1 MNKRRTAAS
10 IAFNRFLKLT
20 LGTYLIIRFRISAVK
35 EGLSGLKPPYIL
47 LANHPGF
54 WDPFIVSLY
63 VAEPIQFVASDEY
76 FRNPL
81 LKFLLALV
89 GAIPKSKFIS
99 DHETV
104 KEILRV
110 KRKNGVIGIFPEG
123 KRTWDGRTM
132 PVLYPTSKLVK
143 KLGIPLITVKIKG
156 GFLSS
161 PRWADSSRRGH
172 INLIYRHALT
182 EDQIADMTVDR
193 IHTVIT
199 EHLAHNEY
207 EYQKKNMIP
216 YRGKNPA
223 QTLELFLFTCPCCKR
238 MDTLKSKSDRFFCSC
253 GLEAALDTFGFLK
266 QIKGKLLFPTPLE
279 WNDWQQ
285 QNLKEILLQAPAG
298 SPSVENSPAVLET
311 GMRLIRFGDARQGS
325 LALFPDKLTFREDR
339 KDIQNFELKGIKGL
353 NIQYNDRFEFYYGR
367 RLYRFSFPYGTVSA
381 FKWKC
386 AIEILIRYQYEIQ
399 EGDTPNEL

>member
-1 MNKRRTAAS
+1 MNKRRTVAS

-132 PVLYPTSKLVK
+132 RILYPTSKLVK

-161 PRWADSSRRGH
+161 PRWADSSRRGR
-172 INLIYRHALT
+172 IRVIYRHALT
-182 EDQIADMTVDR
+182 QNQIADMTVDQ
-193 IHTVIT
+193 IHAVIT
-199 EHLAHNEY
+199 EQLAHNEY
-207 EYQKKNMIP
+207 EYQKKNMFE
-216 YRGKNPA
+216 YRGKNLA
-223 QTLELFLFTCPCCKR
+223 QTLELFLFTCPCCNR
-238 MDTLKSKSDRFFCSC
+238 MDTLESKSFRFFCSC
-253 GLEAALDTFGFLK
+253 GLEAAIDTFGFFK
-266 QIKGKLLFPTPLE
+266 QVKGKLPFATPLE

-285 QNLKEILLQAPAG
+285 QKLKEMLLQASAG
-298 SPSVENSPAVLET
+298 SPSVENSHAVLET
-311 GMRLIRFGDARQGS
+311 GMRLIRFADARQGS
-325 LALFPDKLTFREDR
+325 LALFVDKLTFREEQGST
-339 KDIQNFELKGIKGL
+339 QNFELKDIKGL

-367 RLYRFSFPYGTVSA
+367 RLYRFSFPGSTVSA

-386 AIEILIRYQYEIQ
+386 AIEILTRYQYEMR
-399 EGDTPNEL
+399 EGDKSNEL